1 MSHQPAPGDPVDFAG
16 GPVGGDLPALW
27 IHGAPPGVR
36 SDDPPIQVHRH
47 DEHTLVLRQSKALT
61 YEAPFLFLLF
71 GNDRVLLLDSGD
83 VSDPA
88 RMPLR
93 ETVDAL
99 VEGWLTDHPRDGY
112 ELVVAHSHA
121 HGDHVRGDEQFSGRP
136 DTLVIGRDPDA
147 VREFFGVRAWPR
159 EVVTFDLG
167 GRVLEVM
174 GCPGHEPSSI
184 AVFDPWSGFLL
195 TGDTVYRGRLYVE
208 DPPAF
213 RDSLDALV
221 ELARSRP
228 VRAVLGCHIEMT
240 RTPRRDY
247 PRGTTYQPDEPP
259 LEMSVAGLVAVRD
272 AAHDVGDRRGAHWFD
287 EFAIFVGPCHLPMA
301 WQSVRRV
308 ATTATARLR
317 RP

>member
-1 MSHQPAPGDPVDFAG
+1 MSHEPASGDPVDFAG
-16 GPVGGDLPALW
+16 GPVEGDLAAAW

-36 SDDPPIQVHRH
+36 SHDPPIQVHRH

-71 GNDRVLLLDSGD
+71 GNDRALLLDSGD

-99 VEGWLTDHPRDGY
+99 VENWLTAHPRDGY

-136 DTLVIGRDPDA
+136 DTVVVARDPDA

-159 EVVTFDLG
+159 ETVTFDLG

-195 TGDTVYRGRLYVE
+195 TGDTVYRGRLYVD

-259 LEMSVAGLVAVRD
+259 LEMSVADLVAVRD
-272 AAHDVGDRRGAHWFD
+272 AAPEVGDRRGAHWFD
-287 EFAIFVGPCHLPMA
+287 EFAIFVGPCHLPMV

-308 ATTATARLR
+308 TATATAPLR
-317 RP
+317 RR